1 MAEENLW
8 VVLPPEALE
17 AEEITVWN
25 DQDEPYVVG
34 PTTQSI
40 FYVPLPAAYSSYYWV
55 SWY

>member
-1 MAEENLW
+1 VAEENLW